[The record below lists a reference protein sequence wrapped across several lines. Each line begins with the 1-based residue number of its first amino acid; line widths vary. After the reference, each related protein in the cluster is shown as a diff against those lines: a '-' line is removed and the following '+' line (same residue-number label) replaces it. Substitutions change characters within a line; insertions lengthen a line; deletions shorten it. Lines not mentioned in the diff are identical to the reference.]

1 MFGIETPMG
10 RTPFQGASL
19 DGTSPRA
26 KDLGYSVR
34 PPRGH
39 RKMSKLQDQHVGRK
53 IRPSGNHEITR
64 AKPLVSEQRKPSLPK
79 QFPDLITSDSPTKG
93 AGGGRSRSLL
103 VSVPVVTFARRS
115 NALFRRIRPVVA

>member
-1 MFGIETPMG
+1 MKFSNATASPSTNAMFGIETPTG

-19 DGTSPRA
+19 DGTSLRA

-39 RKMSKLQDQHVGRK
+39 RIMSKLQDQHVGRK

-64 AKPLVSEQRKPSLPK
+64 AKPLVSEQRKLSLPR
-79 QFPDLITSDSPTKG
+79 QFPDLITSDSP
-93 AGGGRSRSLL
+93 AARMPFFGGFG
-103 VSVPVVTFARRS
+103 P
-115 NALFRRIRPVVA
+115 